1 MASFSEGPRGRDS
14 AAVQFM
20 VLDILETLVGLS
32 ENPGRMGTYLA
43 QQVRELVGARL
54 VALLHPLGEGP
65 GHRHGLIA
73 LEPPRHGTPEN
84 LALLEGL
91 AQVAHQFEGAV
102 LWQGDDTP
110 EAVKALLARV
120 GFNGALVLP
129 LKVGTRFAGLMV
141 IVHLLDMQRNSETL
155 RALELLGPV
164 AALVIQ
170 NARFFESQELVIQAR
185 TQDLR
190 EREERHR
197 TILQTAMDGFW
208 LLDTQGRLLEVN
220 ETYCRMSGY
229 REEELLA
236 MHVFDLEATESVAD
250 IAARM
255 QKVLSCGEDRF
266 ETRHRRKDG
275 STFEVE
281 VSVQFRPFEGGR
293 LVAFL
298 QDITH
303 RKQAEE
309 EKVRLQAQ
317 LLQSQKLESLGT
329 LAGGVAHDMNNV
341 LGAILGL
348 ASAHVEAQPEGSPT
362 RQTFETI
369 LKAAERGGKMVKSLL
384 SFARQSPAE
393 ERELD
398 MNEILREEVRLLERT
413 TLSKV
418 RLEMDLAPELRPI
431 RGDASALTHAFMNL
445 CVNAVDA
452 MTEQGTLTLRTR
464 NGDSDWIEVTV
475 EDTGTGMPREVLE
488 KALDPFFTTKA
499 QGKGTGLGLSMVY
512 STVKAHRG
520 ELDIQ
525 SEPGLGTR
533 VRLRFPAC
541 AVAKSPEPAA
551 APGSESSRG
560 ALKVLLVDDD
570 ELIQSSVQAIL
581 EVLGHGVTAVFRGEE
596 ALAQLEAGLQPDLV
610 ILDMNMP
617 GLGGAGTLPRLR
629 ALRPTVPVLLATGRV
644 DQAAL
649 DLARAH
655 AFVTLL
661 SKPFTMKELQQQLE
675 TLRGS

>member
-20 VLDILETLVGLS
+20 VLDILETLVDLS

-43 QQVRELVGARL
+43 QQVRELVGARM
-54 VALLHPLGEGP
+54 VAILHPLGEGQ

-73 LEPPRHGTPEN
+73 LEPARHGTPEN
-84 LALLEGL
+84 LVLLEEL
-91 AQVAHQFEGAV
+91 AQLAHQSQGAI
-102 LWQGDDTP
+102 LWQGEGIPD
-110 EAVKALLARV
+110 AAQALLAGA

-129 LKVGTRFAGLMV
+129 LMVGTRSVGLLV
-141 IVHLLDMQRNSETL
+141 IVHLLDMQRNSETM

-170 NARFFESQELVIQAR
+170 NARFFESQETVIQAR

-220 ETYCRMSGY
+220 KTYCRMSGY
-229 REEELLA
+229 SAQELLA
-236 MHVFDLEATESVAD
+236 MHVFDLEASESTAD

-255 QKVLSCGEDRF
+255 QKVMTCGEDRF

-303 RKQAEE
+303 RKEAEE
-309 EKVRLQAQ
+309 ERVRLQAQ

-348 ASAHVEAQPEGSPT
+348 ASANLERQPPESPT
-362 RQTFETI
+362 YQAFDTI
-369 LKAAERGGKMVKSLL
+369 TRAATRGGKMVKTLL
-384 SFARQSPAE
+384 GFARQDPAE
-393 ERELD
+393 AKDLD
-398 MNEILREEVRLLERT
+398 QNALLREELRLQESTLLAGVRVEL
-413 TLSKV
+413 
-418 RLEMDLAPELRPI
+418 DLAPELRLM
-431 RGDASALTHAFMNL
+431 RGDAAALTNAVMNL

-452 MTEQGTLTLRTR
+452 MPGSGTLTLRTR
-464 NGDSDWIEVTV
+464 NVDSDWLEIRV
-475 EDTGTGMPREVLE
+475 EDTGCGMSKEVLG

-499 QGKGTGLGLSMVY
+499 QGKGTGLGLAMVY
-512 STVKAHRG
+512 GTVKAHQG
-520 ELDIQ
+520 QLELQ
-525 SEPGLGTR
+525 SEPGHGTR
-533 VRLRFPAC
+533 VTLRFPAC
-541 AVAKSPEPAA
+541 EPDTVFMLPLAVTPVPTAIGGQAI
-551 APGSESSRG
+551 
-560 ALKVLLVDDD
+560 LLIDDD
-570 ELIQSSVQAIL
+570 ELVQHATAALL
-581 EVLGHGVTAVFRGEE
+581 EVLGHQVTIVSSGEE
-596 ALAQLEAGLQPDLV
+596 ALTYLETGLPPDLV

-617 GLGGAGTLPRLR
+617 GLGGGGTLPLLR
-629 ALRPTVPVLLATGRV
+629 ALRPTVPVLLATGRA
-644 DQAAL
+644 DQTAL
-649 DLARAH
+649 DLVEAH
-655 AFVTLL
+655 PLVTLL
-661 SKPFTMKELQQQLE
+661 SKPFSMEELQQRLE
-675 TLRGS
+675 TI